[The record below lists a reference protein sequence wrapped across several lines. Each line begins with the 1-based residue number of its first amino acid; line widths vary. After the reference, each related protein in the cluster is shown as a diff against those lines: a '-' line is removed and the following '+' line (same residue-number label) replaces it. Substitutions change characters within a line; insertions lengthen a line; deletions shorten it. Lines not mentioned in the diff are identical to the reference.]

1 MAKRTL
7 VIFRHSPYGNSLSR
21 SGLDAVLAA
30 GAFEQD
36 VSVLF
41 MADAVLQWLPNQDSS
56 GLGRRNQAK
65 VLASLAMYDI
75 ESVWVEA
82 EALTARAVD
91 SAALPPGI
99 ALADQTKLRQLMT
112 DHDHVLVF

>member
-41 MADAVLQWLPNQDSS
+41 TADAVFQLLPEQDSS
-56 GLGRRNQAK
+56 GLGRRNQGK
-65 VLASLAMYDI
+65 VLASLPLYDI
-75 ESVWVEA
+75 DQLWVEGD
-82 EALTARAVD
+82 ALAVRGID
-91 SAALPPGI
+91 QQTLPAGVE
-99 ALADQTKLRQLMT
+99 LADQTRMRELMT
-112 DHDHVLVF
+112 CHDHILVF